1 MFPLEPG
8 KVPDLE
14 RLRQCGLEMP
24 MFGVT
29 GDNDGWITEHPEDP
43 ASSIS
48 ETIETFLELAG
59 TEPKKAEKPSPMY
72 YQPDEHRDARWYRD
86 NFGFREADRF
96 DTWIYNNASGEPRVA
111 ITVMKNM
118 PHGTIWEETAA
129 ANHAQQAKRAFD
141 RRQELLSAFLS
152 HEELDEIAIDFAELE
167 VYGQEGSREEFRAR
181 CEALLFRL
189 RHVAEMDV
197 PFYYNFL

>member
-1 MFPLEPG
+1 MKLLYLGLGILAVLLALCIGSSVLLCRSTRESEAHLQEAAAALE
-8 KVPDLE
+8 
-14 RLRQCGLEMP
+14 
-24 MFGVT
+24 
-29 GDNDGWITEHPEDP
+29 
-43 ASSIS
+43 A
-48 ETIETFLELAG
+48 
-59 TEPKKAEKPSPMY
+59 
-72 YQPDEHRDARWYRD
+72 D
-86 NFGFREADRF
+86 NF
-96 DTWIYNNASGEPRVA
+96 S
-111 ITVMKNM
+111 
-118 PHGTIWEETAA
+118 AA
-129 ANHAQQAKRAFD
+129 ANHAQQAKQAFD

>member
-1 MFPLEPG
+1 MKHFYL
-8 KVPDLE
+8 
-14 RLRQCGLEMP
+14 GL
-24 MFGVT
+24 GILAVLLALCI
-29 GDNDGWITEHPEDP
+29 G
-43 ASSIS
+43 SSVLLCRSTRES
-48 ETIETFLELAG
+48 EAHLQEAAAAL
-59 TEPKKAEKPSPMY
+59 
-72 YQPDEHRDARWYRD
+72 
-86 NFGFREADRF
+86 EAD
-96 DTWIYNNASGEPRVA
+96 DLP
-111 ITVMKNM
+111 
-118 PHGTIWEETAA
+118 AA

-181 CEALLFRL
+181 CASLLLRL